1 VPELF
6 PPLDVVTNPALFYLR
21 LHGRNSRGWR
31 SGSKQQQFDYDYT
44 EAELRQW
51 NDTRI
56 PGMRAACAA
65 GVILFNNHVAGQAV
79 RNARAMT
86 RLLGTETSVPHT

>member
-51 NDTRI
+51 SDTRI